1 MVRKTSFWLHLSAGI
16 TAGVF
21 IFIMAATG
29 VVLSFERQ
37 IIEFIDW
44 DIRFVSVPNNSQ
56 PRPVTELLE
65 AVRRSGIGEPSAIVV
80 RNQPQAATQLSIGR
94 GKTVYVE
101 RLHRTLGSPL
111 GFKTVGHGLA
121 AISNLLF
128 GVLIFLGIVLWM
140 PRKWSW
146 KAVRTSIAFRTG
158 LRGRPREW
166 ELAQCPGDL
175 VRTPTTGHRPYRSS
189 HVVRLG

>member
-94 GKTVYVE
+94 GQTVYVDPYSGAVRGVSSAGARNVFSQSSDRIGHLGR
-101 RLHRTLGSPL
+101 RLAPRLSAIGWLRYRT
-111 GFKTVGHGLA
+111 F
-121 AISNLLF
+121 
-128 GVLIFLGIVLWM
+128 FLGC
-140 PRKWSW
+140 SF
-146 KAVRTSIAFRTG
+146 S
-158 LRGRPREW
+158 
-166 ELAQCPGDL
+166 LA
-175 VRTPTTGHRPYRSS
+175 
-189 HVVRLG
+189 